1 MRSAVPALSQIKSY
15 SLDIPS
21 RISYLSNLRMVS
33 GTGSV
38 ERREL
43 SSKRPLRMLRA
54 ACDAPNMILQPD
66 VQCIDDRAASRLAN
80 LLSVLGGV
88 TADLGLREVQTA

>member
-1 MRSAVPALSQIKSY
+1 
-15 SLDIPS
+15 
-21 RISYLSNLRMVS
+21 
-33 GTGSV
+33 
-38 ERREL
+38 
-43 SSKRPLRMLRA
+43 
-54 ACDAPNMILQPD
+54 MILQPD